1 MNVPRIRLRWRS
13 LSAPATALLLA
24 LALALGVTVAPIGA
38 QAADST
44 EITDMTEEDY
54 KTLGLETNGDI
65 PADTVGPYSQ
75 TKKTTVVTRSEVYM
89 AANGAKGNRYTL
101 RDKLENVQTA
111 NLGKNS
117 KLADSWGNI
126 WGAAKFWSD
135 VNDIDHGSDLYNQS
149 DYGGGD
155 WSHLSDNGS
164 DTVLANESSD
174 FSGIHATSVELC
186 LDAKLGKKSYVAEL
200 RAYGD
205 DLSTKIDGKSYKGLV
220 KVSIFAFDSRNNYKR
235 FWVGDLFTTVNTN
248 MMYEDGFKYL
258 REGYLQE
265 LDGVFNITAGDVD
278 GDGMDEI
285 FAYTGCYVDE
295 SGQRKAV
302 IDMFDLENG
311 STRNAQHKV
320 LKVDAG
326 SAADYTV
333 KAHYGSDHDAA
344 WTQLQS
350 CPVVT
355 LATGDLDRDFKDDLA
370 ITVSAPYGK
379 SNIAESTYCELY
391 TWNDD
396 TSSLTHVNGIGENG
410 RIALSSG
417 GKTMLGANATFG
429 TFAKRDEE
437 GATTGNTVTGLIIAG
452 YDWSG
457 AAYDCGVWPT
467 NVAYRYVYYDVDA
480 GKYQISGY
488 QDLPPANWV
497 SGFQKIAMDTY
508 GKMDQAKRYCCT
520 MAPLALCAA
529 NLDGLT
535 TSIRND
541 YILVGGTIYK
551 GFACTVGTGANA
563 LGTEFGTIS
572 MSEQHYNAKNK
583 LDHKGIDHS
592 WISDVK
598 AGCVSGS
605 DDYRESFIAVVGS
618 HRDEDLTKPD
628 DYYWMTASHATL
640 GQDGKLITGEEE
652 VITESN
658 RRNTRY
664 GTFVSLAL
672 PDVDKDSVQ
681 IEFDQAQK
689 VYTNPKV
696 LAVLQDSPY
705 YQELQDSFGYLVLGG
720 TGYGQ
725 SKGSGDSNGG
735 SISLEGGVAAEF
747 DTGAPFVVGQLSV
760 DVASEKGYEYEGE
773 KTVNLS
779 VSYESHAGEG
789 DKAVIYT
796 IPMVYYIYNAT
807 YEETGE
813 TGVISAPVVLD
824 AETSVVSTETYD
836 RIAERCG
843 MTPLSYFL
851 ENKTGDPKTYKT
863 EFETNSS
870 KVITDSFGLGKPG
883 VERVYSGSEFDGVG
897 SSQGASVSQEIEVDE
912 SHTHSYEMGISV
924 NSQFLGGAS
933 FRKQEFLGG
942 FVLNFAAG
950 YSHGWISS
958 KGQSFGGT
966 VDNLPEEAK
975 GDYGFQ
981 WRLGVNM
988 VDRDKFEE
996 GSDGKKLGSKD
1007 TDKFWIIGYDV
1018 KDVQDPLVPAV
1029 TGFTAH
1035 AATDSSITF
1044 SWDDVL
1050 GSETTL
1056 RYGIGMLQGNTSEE
1070 TVSSWK
1076 IVSGGTSEC
1085 IWEGLEPNSNYRF
1098 VIAPIGSD
1106 NKPVGIRSAVV
1117 SVKTMPKGMRFNVEG
1132 PQATVELAGTENA
1145 LNETT
1150 GLEYNSSIT
1159 AASGQQVTLK
1169 ALGGLDTE
1177 NEDAAKPEKL
1187 YYTWFRKGRSEN
1199 DWEICKREEL
1209 KQGELS
1215 TLAIDIPTDSE
1226 AINKDQSSQ
1235 YYCQIGINDVALN
1248 TGTTLIKIERPEAQ
1262 LQATNRVNRPA
1273 LRKLATL
1280 LQANANL
1287 FLDHSLVNTGT
1298 GANEPES
1305 PGTNDGANKPDD
1317 TKKPADTKKPVTA
1330 ATAQGKLSD
1339 TGDKTF
1345 AMVEGIAV
1353 VGLALVGAGFVIA
1366 KRKRK

>member
-24 LALALGVTVAPIGA
+24 LALTLGVTAAPIGA
-38 QAADST
+38 QATDST
-44 EITDMTEEDY
+44 EITDMSEQDY
-54 KTLGLETNGDI
+54 KTLGLETNEDI
-65 PADTVGPYSQ
+65 PEDTSGPYSQ

-111 NLGKNS
+111 NLGNSS
-117 KLADSWGNI
+117 KLADSFGNI

-164 DTVLANESSD
+164 DTVLANESSG

-186 LDAKLGKKSYVAEL
+186 LDAELGKKSYVAEL

-220 KVSIFAFDSRNNYKR
+220 KVSIFAFDSNNNYKR

-295 SGQRKAV
+295 DGQRKAV

-326 SAADYTV
+326 TAANYTV
-333 KAHYGSDHDAA
+333 KAQGSDCDAA

-355 LATGDLDRDFKDDLA
+355 LAAGDLDRDFKDDLA

-379 SNIAESTYCELY
+379 SNIAEATYCELY

-396 TSSLTHVNGIGENG
+396 TLSLTHVNGIGDNG
-410 RIALSSG
+410 RIVLSSG
-417 GKTMLGANATFG
+417 GKIMLGANATFG
-429 TFAKRDEE
+429 TFAKRDEN
-437 GATTGNTVTGLIIAG
+437 GIQTSDTVTGLIVAG
-452 YDWSG
+452 YEWEG
-457 AAYDCGVWPT
+457 AAYDVTRNWPDE
-467 NVAYRYVYYDVDA
+467 VDFRYVYYDDDNAEFKISAYQHLPREPLLFGPA
-480 GKYQISGY
+480 GTAFNTYVS
-488 QDLPPANWV
+488 AN
-497 SGFQKIAMDTY
+497 
-508 GKMDQAKRYCCT
+508 QAKRYACT
-520 MAPLALCAA
+520 MAPLALCTA

-535 TSIRND
+535 TPTRND

-551 GFACTVGTGANA
+551 GFACTVGKGANA
-563 LGTEFGTIS
+563 LGTEFGTMS
-572 MSEQHYNAKNK
+572 MSEQHYNASNK
-583 LDHKGIDHS
+583 HDHKGIDHT

-652 VITESN
+652 IITESN

-681 IEFDQAQK
+681 IEFDEAYK
-689 VYTNPKV
+689 VYTNPRV

-705 YQELQDSFGYLVLGG
+705 YRELQDAYGYLVLGG
-720 TGYGQ
+720 TGYGEG
-725 SKGSGDSNGG
+725 KGSGSADGAVVSGELG
-735 SISLEGGVAAEF
+735 FGFEAETGWPLFFGKAEFEIAAE
-747 DTGAPFVVGQLSV
+747 A
-760 DVASEKGYEYEGE
+760 GYEYQHE
-773 KTVNLS
+773 KTVNFS
-779 VSYESHAGEG
+779 VTYESHAGEG
-789 DKAVIYT
+789 NKVVVYT
-796 IPMVYYIYNAT
+796 LPMVYYVYNAV
-807 YEETGE
+807 YEETGDKGCI
-813 TGVISAPVVLD
+813 TAPVALG
-824 AETSVVSTETYD
+824 AETSVVSQETYD
-836 RIAERCG
+836 EIAESHN
-843 MTPLSYFL
+843 MTPISYFL
-851 ENKTGDPKTYKT
+851 SNTSGHPETYESNINGDSDQTV
-863 EFETNSS
+863 S
-870 KVITDSFGLGKPG
+870 DSFGLGKKG
-883 VERVYSGSEFDGVG
+883 VSRVYTSKGFIGTNSAA
-897 SSQGASVSQEIEVDE
+897 GASITQEIETETAD
-912 SHTHSYEMGISV
+912 SHQLEVGATVNGSFMGGFKINEKHDAAAGMVYGLSAGYTHEWLSSDSNSYE
-924 NSQFLGGAS
+924 
-933 FRKQEFLGG
+933 
-942 FVLNFAAG
+942 
-950 YSHGWISS
+950 
-958 KGQSFGGT
+958 GT
-966 VDNLPEEAK
+966 VDNLPEAAK
-975 GDYGFQ
+975 DDYGFQ
-981 WRLGVNM
+981 WRLGVNA
-988 VDRDKFEE
+988 VDKDKFEA
-996 GSDGKKLGSKD
+996 GSDGQALGTKD
-1007 TDKFWIIGYDV
+1007 TDQFWIIGYDV
-1018 KDVQDPLVPAV
+1018 RGEQKPDAPAV
-1029 TGFTAH
+1029 TGFAAC
-1035 AATDSSITF
+1035 AATDTSVTF
-1044 SWDDVL
+1044 NWDDVL
-1050 GSETTL
+1050 PEGSQYH
-1056 RYGIGMLQGNTSEE
+1056 YGIGMLGSSASNA
-1070 TVSSWK
+1070 TVTSWK
-1076 IVSGGTSEC
+1076 LAPSDTTELV
-1085 IWEGLEPNSNYRF
+1085 WDGLEPNREYHF
-1098 VIAPIGSD
+1098 AIAVVDENEP
-1106 NKPVGIRSAVV
+1106 KGIRSAVV
-1117 SVKTMPKGMRFNVEG
+1117 SVKTMPEGMRFNVEG
-1132 PQATVELAGTENA
+1132 PQATVQLAGTENA

-1159 AASGQQVTLK
+1159 AASGQQVTLR
-1169 ALGGLDTE
+1169 ALGSLDNE
-1177 NEDAAKPEKL
+1177 NEDAAKPKKL
-1187 YYTWFRKGRSEN
+1187 YYTWFRKGRS
-1199 DWEICKREEL
+1199 DPVKREEL
-1209 KQGELS
+1209 YQGEISAL
-1215 TLAIDIPTDSE
+1215 TIDIPTDSK
-1226 AINKDQSSQ
+1226 AINEEQGAQ
-1235 YYCQIGINDVALN
+1235 YYCQIGYNDVALN
-1248 TGTTLIKIERPEAQ
+1248 TGTTLIKIERLESQ

-1273 LRKLATL
+1273 LLKLATL

-1298 GANEPES
+1298 GADES
-1305 PGTNDGANKPDD
+1305 ENPGTNDGANKPDD
-1317 TKKPADTKKPVTA
+1317 TKKPSDTKKPVTA
-1330 ATAQGKLSD
+1330 ATTQAKLSN

-1345 AMVEGIAV
+1345 AVVAGIAAA
-1353 VGLALVGAGFVIA
+1353 GLVLVGAGLLIA

>member
-24 LALALGVTVAPIGA
+24 LALTLGVTAAPIGA
-38 QAADST
+38 QAADFT

-54 KTLGLETNGDI
+54 KTLGLETNEDI
-65 PADTVGPYSQ
+65 PADTAGPYSQ

-101 RDKLENVQTA
+101 RDVLENVQKA
-111 NLGKNS
+111 NLGKDS
-117 KLADSWGNI
+117 KLADSFGNI
-126 WGAAKFWSD
+126 WGAAKFWRD

-155 WSHLSDNGS
+155 WSHLSNNDS

-220 KVSIFAFDSRNNYKR
+220 KVSIFAFDANNNYKR

-278 GDGMDEI
+278 GDGVDEI
-285 FAYTGCYVDE
+285 FVYSGCYVDE
-295 SGQRKAV
+295 DGKRKAV
-302 IDMFDLENG
+302 IDMFDTEG
-311 STRNAQHKV
+311 ASTQNAQHKV

-326 SAADYTV
+326 TAANYTV
-333 KAHYGSDHDAA
+333 KAQGSDCDAA

-379 SNIAESTYCELY
+379 SNIAEATYCELY
-391 TWNDD
+391 TWNDE

-429 TFAKRDEE
+429 TFAKYDEE

-452 YDWSG
+452 YEWEG
-457 AAYDCGVWPT
+457 AAYDVTRNWPDE
-467 NVAYRYVYYDVDA
+467 VDFRYVYYDADNAEFKISVYQRLPREPLLFGPA
-480 GKYQISGY
+480 GTAFNTYVS
-488 QDLPPANWV
+488 AN
-497 SGFQKIAMDTY
+497 
-508 GKMDQAKRYCCT
+508 QAKRYACT
-520 MAPLALCAA
+520 MAPLALCTA

-535 TSIRND
+535 TPARND

-551 GFACTVGTGANA
+551 GFACTVGKGANA
-563 LGTEFGTIS
+563 LGTELGTMS
-572 MSEQHYNAKNK
+572 MSEQHYNASNK
-583 LDHKGIDHS
+583 HDHKGIDHT

-605 DDYRESFIAVVGS
+605 DDYRESFIAVVGT

-807 YEETGE
+807 YEETGQK
-813 TGVISAPVVLD
+813 GVISAPVVLD
-824 AETSVVSTETYD
+824 AETSVVNTETYD

-870 KVITDSFGLGKPG
+870 KVIADSFGLGKPG
-883 VERVYSGSEFDGVG
+883 VERVYLGSEFDGVG

-1018 KDVQDPLVPAV
+1018 RDVQDPLVPAV

-1056 RYGIGMLQGNTSEE
+1056 RYGIGMLQGNASEE

-1076 IVSGGTSEC
+1076 TLPGGTSEC
-1085 IWEGLEPNSNYRF
+1085 TWEGLEPNSNYRF

-1117 SVKTMPKGMRFNVEG
+1117 SVKTMPKGMVFEVSG
-1132 PQATVELAGTENA
+1132 PQASVQLAETENA

-1169 ALGGLDTE
+1169 ALGSLD
-1177 NEDAAKPEKL
+1177 NEGAEKPEKL
-1187 YYTWFRKGRSEN
+1187 YYTWLRKGRSEN

-1209 KQGELS
+1209 KQGEVS
-1215 TLAIDIPTDSE
+1215 TLTIDIPTDTE
-1226 AINKDQSSQ
+1226 AINKEQGAQ
-1235 YYCQIGINDVALN
+1235 YYCQIAHNDVALN

-1280 LQANANL
+1280 LQVNANR
-1287 FLDHSLVNTGT
+1287 FLDHSLVNTGGGT
-1298 GANEPES
+1298 VEPEK
-1305 PGTNDGANKPDD
+1305 PGTSDDTKKPDD
-1317 TKKPADTKKPVTA
+1317 ANKPADTKKPATVVTTQA
-1330 ATAQGKLSD
+1330 KLSN

-1345 AMVEGIAV
+1345 AVVAGIAV
-1353 VGLALVGAGFVIA
+1353 VGLVLVGVGLLIA